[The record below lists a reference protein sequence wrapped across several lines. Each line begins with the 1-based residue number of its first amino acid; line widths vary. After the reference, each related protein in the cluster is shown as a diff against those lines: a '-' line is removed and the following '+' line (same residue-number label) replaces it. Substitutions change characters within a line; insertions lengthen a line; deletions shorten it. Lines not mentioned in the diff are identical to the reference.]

1 MVYQALRRFWHE
13 ETGATALEYGL
24 LCALVFLVAAGAM
37 GLMATEVTK
46 MFDLIINTWKSAV
59 K

>member
-1 MVYQALRRFWHE
+1 MVGKTLRRFWHE
-13 ETGATALEYGL
+13 EAGATALEYGL
-24 LCALVFLVAAGAM
+24 LCALVFLVAAAAM

-46 MFDLIINTWKSAV
+46 MFDLLINTWTAAV

>member
-1 MVYQALRRFWHE
+1 MIGRIVRRFWHE
-13 ETGATALEYGL
+13 QTGATALEYGL
-24 LCALVFLVAAGAM
+24 ICALVFLVAAGAM

-46 MFDLIINTWKSAV
+46 MFDLVINTWTNAV

>member
-1 MVYQALRRFWHE
+1 MVKKILGQFWHG

-24 LCALVFLVAAGAM
+24 ICALVFLVAAAAM
-37 GLMATEVTK
+37 GFMATEVTQ
-46 MFDLIINTWKSAV
+46 MFDLVINTWESAV